1 MGILHQ
7 VRVKT
12 AMKLL
17 STFLTLAIFSKGST
31 ATPPS
36 EREGRLGLF
45 SIVTFPNSECQS
57 TKDKENKGICYSSTE
72 CSGKGGLA
80 EGNCAAG
87 FGVCCVIKIDSTSGG
102 TISHNATIIQN
113 NKYPTV
119 YATPTTATT
128 IKYTLKPMKDIC
140 FMRFDFINFDFGLD
154 VTTKGT
160 FGACSDKFSVDIPTT
175 VGNDPPAICGKNNG
189 YHMYVENMMST
200 EDITLD
206 VLVSTTAW
214 TTRVWKI
221 KVSQIGCDC
230 PTKPPMGCQQYYLE
244 SAGTI
249 ESFNYQATTAHKVLP
264 LHSSQADWNICI
276 RKNKGMCGTTYAA
289 ATTAT
294 STEDTFQI
302 HNAISIDSKISEQGT
317 TCTAV
322 RLAFDGVGVMS
333 PSHYCG
339 TNLNEVAGLK
349 TDGKIKTT
357 GYKIR
362 HQTIHTATTGGSTI
376 STTTGLSGYKLSYYQ
391 TGC

>member
-17 STFLTLAIFSKGST
+17 STFLTLAI
-31 ATPPS
+31 
-36 EREGRLGLF
+36 F

-102 TISHNATIIQN
+102 TITHNATIIQN

-154 VTTKGT
+154 YSTAAT
-160 FGACSDKFSVDIPTT
+160 FGACHDKFAVDIPTA
-175 VGNDPPAICGKNNG
+175 VGSDPPAICGKNNG

-249 ESFNYQATTAHKVLP
+249 ESFNYQATPAHKVLP

-294 STEDTFQI
+294 STTEDTFQI
-302 HNAISIDSKISEQGT
+302 HKAISTDSSVSEQGQ
-317 TCTAV
+317 TCTTV

-339 TNLNEVAGLK
+339 TNLNEVGGLA

-362 HQTIHTATTGGSTI
+362 HQTIDTAATGGAAF

>member
-7 VRVKT
+7 VRVKA

-17 STFLTLAIFSKGST
+17 STFLTLAIFPKGST

-80 EGNCAAG
+80 QGNCAAG
-87 FGVCCVIKIDSTSGG
+87 FGVCCIIKIDSTTGG

-113 NKYPTV
+113 NKYPSV
-119 YATPTTATT
+119 YATPTVATT

-140 FMRFDFINFDFGLD
+140 FMRFDFINFDFALD
-154 VTTKGT
+154 VTTKTT
-160 FGACSDKFSVDIPTT
+160 FGACHDKFSVDIPTT
-175 VGNDPPAICGKNNG
+175 VGTDPPAICGKNNG
-189 YHMYVENMMST
+189 YHMYVDNMKST
-200 EDITLD
+200 ADIKLD
-206 VLVSTTAW
+206 VLVSTNAW
-214 TTRVWKI
+214 ATRVWKI

-244 SAGTI
+244 STGTI
-249 ESFNYQATTAHKVLP
+249 ESFNYQATSTHKVLP

-289 ATTAT
+289 ATAAT
-294 STEDTFQI
+294 SSEDTFQV
-302 HNAISIDSKISEQGT
+302 NSTGGSTASTVAESGS
-317 TCTAV
+317 TCAAV
-322 RLAFDGVGVMS
+322 RLAFDGVGNLAQS
-333 PSHYCG
+333 QLCG
-339 TNLNEVAGLK
+339 AHLSAISGIAHDGAVA
-349 TDGKIKTT
+349 TT
-357 GYKIR
+357 GFKIR
-362 HQTIHTATTGGSTI
+362 HQTINTATTGGN
-376 STTTGLSGYKLSYYQ
+376 GLPSGYKLSYYQ

>member
-31 ATPPS
+31 ATPPT

-57 TKDKENKGICYSSTE
+57 TKHKENKGICYSSTE

-87 FGVCCVIKIDSTSGG
+87 FGVCCIIKIDSTSGG
-102 TISHNATIIQN
+102 IISHNATIIEN

-154 VTTKGT
+154 ATTKTT

-200 EDITLD
+200 ADITLD

-289 ATTAT
+289 ATA
-294 STEDTFQI
+294 SSSSEDTFQI
-302 HNAISIDSKISEQGT
+302 HNKAATASSYAEHGQE
-317 TCTAV
+317 CLAV
-322 RLAFDGVGVMS
+322 RLAFDAVGIMS
-333 PSHYCG
+333 PNHYCG
-339 TNLNEVAGLK
+339 TNLNVVNKLT
-349 TDGKIKTT
+349 TDGIIKTT
-357 GYKIR
+357 GFKIR
-362 HQTIHTATTGGSTI
+362 HQSLDTAATGGNAF

-391 TGC
+391 TSC

>member
-31 ATPPS
+31 ATPPT

-57 TKDKENKGICYSSTE
+57 TKHTENKGICYSSTE

-87 FGVCCVIKIDSTSGG
+87 FGVCCIIKIDSTSGG
-102 TISHNATIIQN
+102 IISHNATIIEN

-154 VTTKGT
+154 YSTAAT
-160 FGACSDKFSVDIPTT
+160 FGACHDKFAVDIPTT
-175 VGNDPPAICGKNNG
+175 VGSDPPAICGKNNG
-189 YHMYVENMMST
+189 LHMYVDNMKST
-200 EDITLD
+200 ADITLD
-206 VLVSTTAW
+206 VTVSKTAW
-214 TTRVWKI
+214 TKRIWKI

-230 PTKPPMGCQQYYLE
+230 PTKPPMSCHQYYLE
-244 SAGTI
+244 TTGTI
-249 ESFNYQATTAHKVLP
+249 ESFNFQATSTTRVLP
-264 LHSSQADWNICI
+264 AFSTTHDWNICI

-289 ATTAT
+289 ATSAL
-294 STEDTFQI
+294 STDDTFKI
-302 HNAISIDSKISEQGT
+302 NDKSSTAAIA
-317 TCTAV
+317 TALHGAKCEVV
-322 RLAFDGVGVMS
+322 RLAFDGVGVYAES
-333 PSHYCG
+333 QYCG
-339 TNLNEVAGLK
+339 AHLNEVDSQTTEG
-349 TDGKIKTT
+349 TVPTT
-357 GYKIR
+357 GFKIR
-362 HQTIHTATTGGSTI
+362 HQTISTANTGG
-376 STTTGLSGYKLSYYQ
+376 TTSGFSHGYKLSYYQ

>member
-1 MGILHQ
+1 MGILQQ

-57 TKDKENKGICYSSTE
+57 TKDKENKGVCYSSTE
-72 CSGKGGLA
+72 CSGKGGHA

-87 FGVCCVIKIDSTSGG
+87 FGVCCIIKIDSTTGG
-102 TISHNATIIQN
+102 TISHNATIIEN

-154 VTTKGT
+154 YTTKTT
-160 FGACSDKFSVDIPTT
+160 FGKCSDKFTVDIPTA
-175 VGNDPPAICGKNNG
+175 VGTDPPSICGKNNG
-189 YHMYVENMMST
+189 YHMYVDNMKST
-200 EDITLD
+200 ADITLD

-230 PTKPPMGCQQYYLE
+230 PTKPPMGCHQYYPE
-244 SAGTI
+244 ST
-249 ESFNYQATTAHKVLP
+249 
-264 LHSSQADWNICI
+264 
-276 RKNKGMCGTTYAA
+276 
-289 ATTAT
+289 
-294 STEDTFQI
+294 
-302 HNAISIDSKISEQGT
+302 
-317 TCTAV
+317 
-322 RLAFDGVGVMS
+322 
-333 PSHYCG
+333 
-339 TNLNEVAGLK
+339 
-349 TDGKIKTT
+349 
-357 GYKIR
+357 
-362 HQTIHTATTGGSTI
+362 
-376 STTTGLSGYKLSYYQ
+376 
-391 TGC
+391 

>member
-45 SIVTFPNSECQS
+45 SIVHFPNSECQS

-87 FGVCCVIKIDSTSGG
+87 FGVCCVIKISSKTGG
-102 TISHNATIIQN
+102 TISHNATIIEN
-113 NKYPTV
+113 YGYPTV

-140 FMRFDFINFDFGLD
+140 FMRFDFINFDFGLEY
-154 VTTKGT
+154 TNKAT
-160 FGACSDKFSVDIPTT
+160 FGKCHDKFAVDVPAA
-175 VGNDPPAICGKNNG
+175 VGSNPPAICGKNNG
-189 YHMYVENMMST
+189 LHMYVDNMKST
-200 EDITLD
+200 ADITLD
-206 VLVSTTAW
+206 ATVGTTAW

-230 PTKPPMGCQQYYLE
+230 PTKPPMSCHQYYLE
-244 SAGTI
+244 STGTI
-249 ESFNYQATTAHKVLP
+249 ESFNFQATSTTRVLP
-264 LHSSQADWNICI
+264 AFSTTHDWNICI

-289 ATTAT
+289 ATSALSTDDTFKINDKSSIAGIAT
-294 STEDTFQI
+294 SLNGE
-302 HNAISIDSKISEQGT
+302 SCEV
-317 TCTAV
+317 V
-322 RLAFDGVGVMS
+322 RLAFDGVGLLAPNS
-333 PSHYCG
+333 YCG
-339 TNLNEVAGLK
+339 AHLNEVSSAATEGNVP
-349 TDGKIKTT
+349 TT
-357 GYKIR
+357 GFKIR
-362 HQTIHTATTGGSTI
+362 HQTINTANTGG
-376 STTTGLSGYKLSYYQ
+376 TGTGAFSQGYKLSYYQ

>member
-57 TKDKENKGICYSSTE
+57 TKHKENKGICYSSTE

-87 FGVCCVIKIDSTSGG
+87 FGVCCIIKIDSTTGG
-102 TISHNATIIQN
+102 TISHNATIIEN
-113 NKYPTV
+113 NKYPAV
-119 YATPTTATT
+119 YATPTTSTT

-140 FMRFDFINFDFGLD
+140 FMRFDFINFDFALD
-154 VTTKGT
+154 VTTKAT
-160 FGACSDKFSVDIPTT
+160 YGACHDKFSVDIPTT
-175 VGNDPPAICGKNNG
+175 VGTDPPAICGKNNG
-189 YHMYVENMMST
+189 YHMYVDNMKNT
-200 EDITLD
+200 KDITLN
-206 VLVSTTAW
+206 VLVSNNAW
-214 TTRVWKI
+214 SSRVWKI

-230 PTKPPMGCQQYYLE
+230 PTKPPMGCHQYYLE
-244 SAGTI
+244 STGTI
-249 ESFNYQATTAHKVLP
+249 ESFNYQAASTHKVIP

-289 ATTAT
+289 ATAAT
-294 STEDTFQI
+294 TSEHTFQV
-302 HNAISIDSKISEQGT
+302 NSKASTTSSKSESGK
-317 TCTAV
+317 TCEAV
-322 RLAFDGVGVMS
+322 RLAFDGVGNLAES
-333 PSHYCG
+333 QLCG
-339 TNLNEVAGLK
+339 KYLNVIAGH
-349 TDGKIKTT
+349 TTHGTVPTT
-357 GYKIR
+357 GFKIR
-362 HQTIHTATTGGSTI
+362 HQTLSTATTGGAA
-376 STTTGLSGYKLSYYQ
+376 LPSGYKLSYYQ

>member
-17 STFLTLAIFSKGST
+17 STFLTLAIFS
-31 ATPPS
+31 
-36 EREGRLGLF
+36 
-45 SIVTFPNSECQS
+45 IVTFPNSEGQS
-57 TKDKENKGICYSSTE
+57 TSDKENKGICYSSTE
-72 CSGKGGLA
+72 CSGKGGLT

-102 TISHNATIIQN
+102 TITHNATIIQN

-154 VTTKGT
+154 VTTKAT

-294 STEDTFQI
+294 STTEDTFQI
-302 HNAISIDSKISEQGT
+302 HKAISTDSSVSEQGQ
-317 TCTAV
+317 TCTTV

-339 TNLNEVAGLK
+339 TNLNEVAGLA

-362 HQTIHTATTGGSTI
+362 PQTINTATTGGSAF
-376 STTTGLSGYKLSYYQ
+376 STTKGLSGYKLSYYQ

>member
-31 ATPPS
+31 ATPPT

-57 TKDKENKGICYSSTE
+57 TKHTENKGICYSSTE

-87 FGVCCVIKIDSTSGG
+87 FGVCCVITIKSKTGG
-102 TISHNATIIQN
+102 TISHNATIIEN
-113 NKYPTV
+113 YGYPTV
-119 YATPTTATT
+119 YATPTAATT

-140 FMRFDFINFDFGLD
+140 FMRFDFINFDFGLS
-154 VTTKGT
+154 TTAAT
-160 FGACSDKFSVDIPTT
+160 YGACNDKFAVDIPTA
-175 VGNDPPAICGKNNG
+175 VGSDPPAICGKNNC
-189 YHMYVENMMST
+189 YHMYVDNMKST
-200 EDITLD
+200 ADISLD
-206 VLVSTTAW
+206 VTVSTTAW
-214 TTRVWKI
+214 ATRVWKI

-230 PTKPPMGCQQYYLE
+230 PTKPPMGCHQYYLE
-244 SAGTI
+244 STGTI
-249 ESFNYQATTAHKVLP
+249 ESFNYQATSTHKVLP

-289 ATTAT
+289 ATAAT
-294 STEDTFQI
+294 PTEHTFWI
-302 HNAISIDSKISEQGT
+302 NSAISTTSSTSESGS
-317 TCTAV
+317 TCAAV
-322 RLAFDGVGVMS
+322 RLAFDGVGNLAQS
-333 PSHYCG
+333 QLCG
-339 TNLNEVAGLK
+339 AHLSAISGIAHDGAVA
-349 TDGKIKTT
+349 TT
-357 GYKIR
+357 GFKIR
-362 HQTIHTATTGGSTI
+362 HQTINTATTGGN
-376 STTTGLSGYKLSYYQ
+376 GLPSGYKLSYYQ

>member
-1 MGILHQ
+1 MGILQQ

-57 TKDKENKGICYSSTE
+57 TKDKENKGVCYSSTE
-72 CSGKGGLA
+72 CSGKGGHA
-80 EGNCAAG
+80 EDNSAPG
-87 FGVCCVIKIDSTSGG
+87 FGVCCIIKIDSKTGG
-102 TISHNATIIQN
+102 TISHNATIIEN

-119 YATPTTATT
+119 YATPTATTT

-154 VTTKGT
+154 HSTAAT
-160 FGACSDKFSVDIPTT
+160 FGGCHDKFAVDIPTA
-175 VGNDPPAICGKNNG
+175 VGNDPPKICGKNNG
-189 YHMYVENMMST
+189 LHMYVDNMKST
-200 EDITLD
+200 ADITLD
-206 VLVSTTAW
+206 VIVGTTAW

-230 PTKPPMGCQQYYLE
+230 PTKPPMGCHQYYLE
-244 SAGTI
+244 TRGTI
-249 ESFNYQATTAHKVLP
+249 ESFNFQAASTARVLP
-264 LHSSQADWNICI
+264 AFDTVHDWNICI

-289 ATTAT
+289 ATSAVSTDDTFKINQAKSIAAIAT
-294 STEDTFQI
+294 SL
-302 HNAISIDSKISEQGT
+302 NGAS
-317 TCTAV
+317 CTVV
-322 RLAFDGVGVMS
+322 RLAFDGTGPEA
-333 PSHYCG
+333 PSQFCG
-339 TNLNEVAGLK
+339 AHLNEV
-349 TDGKIKTT
+349 T
-357 GYKIR
+357 GYATEGVVPTIGFKIR
-362 HQTIHTATTGGSTI
+362 HQTIDTTNTGGK
-376 STTTGLSGYKLSYYQ
+376 TTFSYGYKLSYYQ